1 MTLVQ
6 DDPTW
11 ALEYEHFKTLC
22 RERRPTDLSNDIWL
36 NRVLRKLGAE
46 AAEMARAS

>member
-1 MTLVQ
+1 VQ

-22 RERRPTDLSNDIWL
+22 RERRPTDLSTDIWL
-36 NRVLRKLGAE
+36 NRVLRELGAE
-46 AAEMARAS
+46 AAQIARAS

>member
-1 MTLVQ
+1 VTLVE

-11 ALEYEHFKTLC
+11 ALEYEHFKALC

-36 NRVLRKLGAE
+36 NRVLRGLGAE
-46 AAEMARAS
+46 ARQAVQA